1 MKRNELI
8 DLLKGVAIFLV
19 VLGHATQWFSDYD
32 ASNRLFVGIY
42 AFHMPLFMFLSGFV
56 SYNPKGEINLSRRFQ
71 SLVIPFFSW
80 FIISQLVY
88 KKTYDFTNFIENTKL
103 LFFDPTTGR
112 WFLWILFIL
121 CIILYI
127 SLKISKLYTEWILVA
142 MLFIISELTLLFVK
156 QRVFYGIPEINWYL
170 IFFIIGFF
178 CNKHQKTLFPYIKVV
193 GIMSILVFPI
203 LIFLT
208 KISGKPSFLE
218 NTQLADNLKD
228 RIYKVHIYLSAF
240 TGIFAFYFIFNKIKK
255 YENLLKKWLI
265 FLGGIS
271 LEIYVTHYHFHF
283 LVKLQNK
290 YLGNYLYI
298 NILVFTILAI
308 LGSYFLQKF
317 LKKIPFMGRV
327 LYGKP

>member
-8 DLLKGVAIFLV
+8 DILKGAAIFLV
-19 VLGHATQWFSDYD
+19 VLGHATQWFSGYD
-32 ASNRLFVGIY
+32 TSNPLFVGIY

-56 SYNPKGEINLSRRFQ
+56 SFNQRGEINLWKRFQ

-88 KKTYDFTNFIENTKL
+88 KKTYDVTTFIENTHL
-103 LFFDPTTGR
+103 LLFDPTTGR

-127 SLKISKLYTEWILVA
+127 SLKISKLYTEWILIA
-142 MLFIISELTLLFVK
+142 MIIIISELTLLFVK
-156 QRVFYGIPEINWYL
+156 QRIFYGIPEINWYIL
-170 IFFIIGFF
+170 FFVLGYIV
-178 CNKHQKTLFPYIKVV
+178 NKHQKKLLPTVKYAGMASV
-193 GIMSILVFPI
+193 LVFPI

-208 KISGKPSFLE
+208 KNSGKPSFLE
-218 NTQLADNLKD
+218 NTQLADTLKGT
-228 RIYKVHIYLSAF
+228 IYKIHIYLSAF
-240 TGIFAFYFIFNKIKK
+240 TGIFAFYFIFDAFKK
-255 YENLLKKWLI
+255 YETLLKKWLI

-271 LEIYVTHYHFHF
+271 LEVYVTHYHFHF
-283 LVKLQNK
+283 LVKLQNE

-298 NILVFTILAI
+298 NILLFTILAI

-317 LKKIPFMGRV
+317 LKKIPFIGRI
-327 LYGKP
+327 LYGKS